1 MFSQRLHRWSRPWSS
16 QFVSLESMA
25 QPFCEYRAINIDAIV
40 LTHLKG
46 GILVRDLPTRSV
58 QLPVDDISKI
68 AVLSWRWDFDH
79 KERSRNLASAVKYAR
94 SVDIRYLFADIISLD
109 QSLDPLDLI
118 QQVLAFSVLYKQYR
132 SSLHTTKCKGTLI
145 ESCSDRGSSVKP
157 DYFSKI
163 PLKLY
168 MLVITGKAPVP
179 MSARSV
185 YFSPA

>member
-1 MFSQRLHRWSRPWSS
+1 
-16 QFVSLESMA
+16 MA
-25 QPFCEYRAINIDAIV
+25 RPFCEYRAINIDAIV

-109 QSLDPLDLI
+109 QSLDPPDLI
-118 QQVLAFSVLYKQYR
+118 RQVLAFSV
-132 SSLHTTKCKGTLI
+132 
-145 ESCSDRGSSVKP
+145 
-157 DYFSKI
+157 
-163 PLKLY
+163 
-168 MLVITGKAPVP
+168 
-179 MSARSV
+179 
-185 YFSPA
+185 